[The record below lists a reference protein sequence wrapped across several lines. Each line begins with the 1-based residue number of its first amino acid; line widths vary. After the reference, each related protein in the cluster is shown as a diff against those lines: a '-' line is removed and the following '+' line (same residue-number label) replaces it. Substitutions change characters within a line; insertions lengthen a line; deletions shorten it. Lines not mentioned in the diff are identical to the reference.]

1 MFCASAGLLID
12 HELAAAISAGHFPLL
27 TEWHV
32 ELEQHWRP
40 RPGEPPLVLLVAGL
54 DWLPGAGRDPQRPH
68 CRHLPLELRP
78 VVQQL
83 AEHLGARL
91 IEADGGQPT
100 SGVTHDDLL
109 EAPLLLVA
117 TQRPA
122 AELFSGDLLREQP
135 GQLLSIWRPP
145 GDDGRLR
152 RQWHHGF
159 TPLVTADLERDL
171 PAPLAGLQQLGQ
183 EGKTSAG
190 RLELVQLLLLP
201 LALLAGFLLWQW
213 SSRVLPGLVLIAAA
227 WWWLHRQPGPQE
239 RNRCWCREQLL
250 ALQRLWAD
258 FAIPERV
265 RDQLFEGRRSVAGE
279 EPLLL
284 QALQAHRLH
293 LELHRPEGRCWQRA
307 DLIDALQLFEGL
319 QRQLRRGEQFLRQ
332 RQLWLRLLAGLLG
345 LTLLLAA
352 GLAQSWTDAL
362 VLPTAAL
369 LALFNLLRPIPL
381 LLPLRRQRG
390 VAALE
395 GPLATLRRAQ
405 RSDDLSEAGG
415 LRQEVEQAVLNAGR
429 ELVDVVNDS
438 LTAGGAEGSA

>member
-12 HELAAAISAGHFPLL
+12 HELAAAISGGDFPLL
-27 TEWHV
+27 TEWQV

-40 RPGEPPLVLLVAGL
+40 QPGAPMLVLLVAGL
-54 DWLPGAGRDPQRPH
+54 GWLPSAGRDPQRPH
-68 CRHLPLELRP
+68 CRSLPLELRP
-78 VVQQL
+78 VLQQL
-83 AEHLGARL
+83 AEGLGARL
-91 IEADGGQPT
+91 IELDGGRLS
-100 SGVTHDDLL
+100 SGVMRDDLL

-117 TQRPA
+117 TQRPS
-122 AELFSGDLLREQP
+122 AELFGGGMLREQP

-145 GDDGRLR
+145 GDDGCLR
-152 RQWHHGF
+152 RQFHRGF
-159 TPLVTADLERDL
+159 APLDATDLERDL
-171 PAPLAGLQQLGQ
+171 PTPLAALKQLGK
-183 EGKTSAG
+183 EGNTGAAW
-190 RLELVQLLLLP
+190 LELVQRLLLP
-201 LALLAGFLLWQW
+201 LALLAGLVLWQW

-227 WWWLHRQPGPQE
+227 WWWLQHQPGLQE
-239 RNRCWCREQLL
+239 RNRRWCRQQLL
-250 ALQRLWAD
+250 VLQRLWAD

-265 RDQLFEGRRSVAGE
+265 RDQLFEVRRSVAGE

-293 LELHRPEGRCWQRA
+293 LELQRPEGQCWQRA
-307 DLIDALQLFEGL
+307 DLIDALQLFENL
-319 QRQLRRGEQFLRQ
+319 QKQLRQGEQLQRQ

-352 GLAQSWTDAL
+352 ALAQSWTDAL

-395 GPLATLRRAQ
+395 DPLATLHRAQ
-405 RSDDLSEAGG
+405 RSDDLSPAGG
-415 LRQEVEQAVLNAGR
+415 LRQEVEKAVLMAGR

-438 LTAGGAEGSA
+438 LTAGGAEGSV

>member
-27 TEWHV
+27 MEWRV
-32 ELEQHWRP
+32 ELEQHWRSRTGVP
-40 RPGEPPLVLLVAGL
+40 ALVLLVAGL

-68 CRHLPLELRP
+68 CRPLPLELRP
-78 VVQQL
+78 VLQQL
-83 AEHLGARL
+83 AQDLGARL
-91 IEADGGQPT
+91 IELDGSRLT
-100 SGVTHDDLL
+100 SGVTRDDLL

-117 TQRPA
+117 TRRPA
-122 AELFSGDLLREQP
+122 AELFNGELLREQP
-135 GQLLSIWRPP
+135 GQLLSLWRPP

-152 RQWHHGF
+152 RQWYRGF
-159 TPLVTADLERDL
+159 EQLGAADLERDL
-171 PAPLAGLQQLGQ
+171 PAPLAALHQLGQ
-183 EGKTSAG
+183 EGDTGAA
-190 RLELVQLLLLP
+190 RMELLQSLLLP
-201 LALLAGFLLWQW
+201 LALLMGLGLWQW

-227 WWWLHRQPGPQE
+227 WWWLERQPRLQE
-239 RNRCWCREQLL
+239 RNRRWCRQQLL
-250 ALQRLWAD
+250 ALQRIWAD

-265 RDQLFEGRRSVAGE
+265 RDQLFEGRRSVAGD
-279 EPLLL
+279 EPQLL

-293 LELHRPEGRCWQRA
+293 LDLQRPEGRCWQRA

-319 QRQLRRGEQFLRQ
+319 QRQLRRGELLRRQ
-332 RQLWLRLLAGLLG
+332 RQLWLRLLAGVLG
-345 LTLLLAA
+345 LTLLLAVA
-352 GLAQSWTDAL
+352 LAQSWTDAL

-405 RSDDLSEAGG
+405 RCDELSALGG
-415 LRQEVEQAVLNAGR
+415 LRQEVEQAVLKAGR

-438 LTAGGAEGSA
+438 LTAGGATGSV

>member
-1 MFCASAGLLID
+1 VFCASAGLLID
-12 HELAAAISAGHFPLL
+12 HELAAAISTGHFPLL
-27 TEWHV
+27 TEWQV

-40 RPGEPPLVLLVAGL
+40 RPGAPPLVLLVAGL
-54 DWLPGAGRDPQRPH
+54 GWLPGAGRDPQRPH
-68 CRHLPLELRP
+68 CRPLPLEL
-78 VVQQL
+78 QLLLLQL
-83 AEHLGARL
+83 AERLGARL
-91 IEADGGQPT
+91 IEADGSRD
-100 SGVTHDDLL
+100 SGGVMRDDLL

-122 AELFSGDLLREQP
+122 AELFSGGLLREQP

-159 TPLVTADLERDL
+159 TPLDAADLERDL
-171 PAPLAGLQQLGQ
+171 PAPLEALQLLGQ
-183 EGKTSAG
+183 EDNAG
-190 RLELVQLLLLP
+190 PARLELVQRLLLP
-201 LALLAGFLLWQW
+201 LALLAGLGLWQW
-213 SSRVLPGLVLIAAA
+213 SSRVLPGLALIAAA
-227 WWWLHRQPGPQE
+227 WWWLHRQPGLQE
-239 RNRCWCREQLL
+239 RNRRWCRQQLL

-265 RDQLFEGRRSVAGE
+265 RDQLHEGRRAVAGE

-293 LELHRPEGRCWQRA
+293 LELQRPEGRCWQRA

-319 QRQLRRGEQFLRQ
+319 QRQLRRGEQLRHQ
-332 RQLWLRLLAGLLG
+332 RQLWLWLLAGVLG

-352 GLAQSWTDAL
+352 ALAQSWSDAL

-381 LLPLRRQRG
+381 LLPRRRQRG
-390 VAALE
+390 VAALD

-405 RSDDLSEAGG
+405 RSDNLNDPGG
-415 LRQEVEQAVLNAGR
+415 QRQEVEQAVLKAGR

-438 LTAGGAEGSA
+438 LTAGGAEGSV

>member
-12 HELAAAISAGHFPLL
+12 HELAAAISGGQFPLL

-32 ELEQHWRP
+32 ELEQRWRP
-40 RPGEPPLVLLVAGL
+40 RSGAPPLVLLVAGL

-68 CRHLPLELRP
+68 CRPLSLELRP
-78 VVQQL
+78 LLQQL
-83 AEHLGARL
+83 AERLGARL
-91 IEADGGQPT
+91 IEADCGQHT
-100 SGVTHDDLL
+100 SGVTRDDLL

-122 AELFSGDLLREQP
+122 AELFTGGLLREQP
-135 GQLLSIWRPP
+135 GQLLSIWRAP

-152 RQWHHGF
+152 HEWHRGF
-159 TPLVTADLERDL
+159 TPLEKADLERDL
-171 PAPLAGLQQLGQ
+171 PAPLAALHQLGQ
-183 EGKTSAG
+183 KSDTGAAQ
-190 RLELVQLLLLP
+190 LELVQLLLLP
-201 LALLAGFLLWQW
+201 LALLAGLLLWQW

-227 WWWLHRQPGPQE
+227 WWWLHRQPGLQE
-239 RNRCWCREQLL
+239 RNRRWCRQQLL
-250 ALQRLWAD
+250 ALQLLWAD

-293 LELHRPEGRCWQRA
+293 LELQRPEGRCWQRA

-319 QRQLRRGEQFLRQ
+319 QRQLRRGEQGRRQ

-345 LTLLLAA
+345 VTLLLAA

-381 LLPLRRQRG
+381 LLPLRQQRG

-395 GPLATLRRAQ
+395 GPLTTLRRAQ
-405 RSDDLSEAGG
+405 RSDDLSVAGG
-415 LRQEVEQAVLNAGR
+415 MRQEVEQAVLKAGR

-438 LTAGGAEGSA
+438 LTAGGAEGSL

>member
-27 TEWHV
+27 TEWQV

-40 RPGEPPLVLLVAGL
+40 QPGAPPLVLLVAGL

-78 VVQQL
+78 VLQQL
-83 AEHLGARL
+83 AERLGARL
-91 IEADGGQPT
+91 IEADGGQPA
-100 SGVTHDDLL
+100 SGLTHDDLL

-122 AELFSGDLLREQP
+122 AELFSGGMLREQP

-171 PAPLAGLQQLGQ
+171 PAPLSGLQQLGQ
-183 EGKTSAG
+183 EGKTNATT
-190 RLELVQLLLLP
+190 LELVQLLLLP

-227 WWWLHRQPGPQE
+227 WWWLHRQPGLQE
-239 RNRCWCREQLL
+239 RNRRWCRQQLL

-265 RDQLFEGRRSVAGE
+265 RDQLHEGRRSVAGE

-293 LELHRPEGRCWQRA
+293 LELQRPEGQCWQRA

-319 QRQLRRGEQFLRQ
+319 QRQLSRGGQLRRQ
-332 RQLWLRLLAGLLG
+332 RQLWLCLLAGLLG
-345 LTLLLAA
+345 LTLLLVA

-381 LLPLRRQRG
+381 LLLLRRQRG

-415 LRQEVEQAVLNAGR
+415 LRQEVEQAVLKAGR

-438 LTAGGAEGSA
+438 LTTGGAEGSV